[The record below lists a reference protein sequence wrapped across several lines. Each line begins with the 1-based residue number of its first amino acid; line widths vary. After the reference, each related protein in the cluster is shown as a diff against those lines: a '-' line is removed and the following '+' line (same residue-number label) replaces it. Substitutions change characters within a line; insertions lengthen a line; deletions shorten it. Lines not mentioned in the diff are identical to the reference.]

1 MLYFFSPEGVDQVVR
16 VKRSSGLPIQPLS
29 LCVPPPG
36 PGHSRSPERSSMP
49 WTMKVQSR
57 FPLKGTHSAS
67 SSWLESS
74 RVTDKE
80 LGNRTLE
87 MILWSTILK
96 MFKNLHIGSS
106 PTDDL
111 WGIQLILLSY
121 TNIKHKAMLFK
132 NIYSKNID
140 LIILE

>member
-29 LCVPPPG
+29 LCVPPPS

-49 WTMKVQSR
+49 WTMLVQSR

-67 SSWLESS
+67 SSWLESF

-80 LGNRTLE
+80 LGNHTLE
-87 MILWSTILK
+87 MIL
-96 MFKNLHIGSS
+96 
-106 PTDDL
+106 
-111 WGIQLILLSY
+111 
-121 TNIKHKAMLFK
+121 
-132 NIYSKNID
+132 
-140 LIILE
+140 